1 MLRKACRK
9 MLLLKII
16 SWTVLSPPFAMA
28 AQKKVANTATAVIG
42 CLYDEIRVDS
52 SNYFRV

>member
-28 AQKKVANTATAVIG
+28 VQQKKVANIATVVIG
-42 CLYDEIRVDS
+42 CLHD
-52 SNYFRV
+52 

>member
-1 MLRKACRK
+1 MFRK

-28 AQKKVANTATAVIG
+28 VQKKVANTATVVIG
-42 CLYDEIRVDS
+42 CAHGGY
-52 SNYFRV
+52 